1 MQTSRVSTGELIA
14 GASGLALFLFLFLD
28 WFGPLNGW
36 QLFDFMDIVL
46 AVIGLG
52 TAATVAARAAGTQV
66 NLPGGPTTVMGLEG
80 FAAFW
85 IVVTFLIEGD
95 ERKIGLWLALLASIG
110 IIYGALTAMKG
121 GARAAAAPP
130 PAAPPPTGAPPAV

>member
-1 MQTSRVSTGELIA
+1 MGELIA

-52 TAATVAARAAGTQV
+52 TAAMVAARVAGTQV
-66 NLPGGPTTVMGLEG
+66 NLPGGPTMVMGLEG

-110 IIYGALTAMKG
+110 IVYGALTAMKARPAAATP
-121 GARAAAAPP
+121 GAPPPAAPP
-130 PAAPPPTGAPPAV
+130 PAAPPPAV

>member
-14 GASGLALFLFLFLD
+14 GASGLALFVFLFLD

-52 TAATVAARAAGTQV
+52 TAATVAARAAGTEI

-85 IVVTFLIEGD
+85 IVLAFLIEGD

-110 IIYGALTAMKG
+110 IIYGALTAMKAG
-121 GARAAAAPP
+121 PAAATPGAPP
-130 PAAPPPTGAPPAV
+130 PAAPPPAV

>member
-1 MQTSRVSTGELIA
+1 MDTRRVSTGELIA

-52 TAATVAARAAGTQV
+52 TAATVAARVAGTQV

-110 IIYGALTAMKG
+110 IMYGALTAMKG

-130 PAAPPPTGAPPAV
+130 PAAPPPAAPPPAV